1 MTTKSGKH
9 SLRDLFLMGRDGKK
23 NVLDPNKRYIMS
35 RQGDL
40 IEVSASGD
48 NVDDDGEFN
57 QQVDNINSLVVSGDR
72 GDLRHLE
79 TIIRNMSSVYSNAVL
94 KEDVLHT
101 DEANPT
107 AEKYWYQPTA
117 SGSNPRF
124 IGYDDTDFGQP
135 RVINYLRIELPDHF
149 ESALDEYT
157 FTLRAGHT
165 GSSFSIRQSLTYR
178 PADHGGRGAKEL
190 IMVVTD
196 PTAYQYAYCKLE
208 GTGNLPITKVAVSH
222 SPVLVDRFLGAD
234 EGNRINELVGESYD
248 LSVFIEGGIP
258 SSEQLLQFKVPQR
271 LTLKANFEDCVGKCM
286 TRPKSALGIAVYKG
300 STQLG
305 ILTINSNGAV
315 TATYP
320 ETVFNVGERL
330 VLKSTSIGDPQLSD
344 VALTFVFTRG

>member
-1 MTTKSGKH
+1 
-9 SLRDLFLMGRDGKK
+9 MGRDGKK

-107 AEKYWYQPTA
+107 AEKYWYPHPRD
-117 SGSNPRF
+117 SGKNTDN
-124 IGYDDTDFGQP
+124 IGNDDSDFGQP

-149 ESALDEYT
+149 ESASDEYT

-165 GSSFSIRQSLTYR
+165 GSSFPIVESLTYR
-178 PADHGGRGAKEL
+178 PAEHGGRGAKEL
-190 IMVVTD
+190 VMVVTD
-196 PTAYQYAYCKLE
+196 PTPYQYAYCKIDE
-208 GTGNLPITKVAVSH
+208 GGYLPITKVAVSH

-258 SSEQLLQFKVPQR
+258 SSERLLQFRVPQR

-286 TRPKSALGIAVYKG
+286 TRPKSALGIEVYKG
-300 STQLG
+300 SIQLG

-344 VALTFVFTRG
+344 VALTFVFKRG

>member
-107 AEKYWYQPTA
+107 AEQAWGDRT
-117 SGSNPRF
+117 SLNL
-124 IGYDDTDFGQP
+124 GQP
-135 RVINYLRIELPDHF
+135 RILNFLRVELPDHYDTVTG
-149 ESALDEYT
+149 E
-157 FTLRAGHT
+157 LRINLKAGHDGT
-165 GSSFSIRQSLTYR
+165 NWKHLGTETYIVEES
-178 PADHGGRGAKEL
+178 GGRHAKEL
-190 IMVVTD
+190 LMVIEDTTPYSHVFW
-196 PTAYQYAYCKLE
+196 YATTPA
-208 GTGNLPITKVAVSH
+208 GVNDIPIAKVEVNH

-286 TRPKSALGIAVYKG
+286 TRPKSALGIEVYKG